1 MISQMS
7 LYRILGINS
16 RELRFNSEIKNIR
29 SRILHDNLD
38 SKEKVIQIIQKVFTR
53 TMGVKLSEERLTDT
67 VEGIYS
73 VLNVFKEGA
82 V

>member
-1 MISQMS
+1 MIIWIQ
-7 LYRILGINS
+7 
-16 RELRFNSEIKNIR
+16 K
-29 SRILHDNLD
+29 
-38 SKEKVIQIIQKVFTR
+38 KVIQIIQKVFTR